1 VKRCSL
7 RAVGAIAVLCVV
19 AAGCGDDDDEDA
31 GSTDTAVEDTAGTTD
46 TAVEATAVEDT
57 TAEDTAADSTPVDSA
72 PVEAE
77 ACTEELAGGEVTMGV
92 LTQPRA
98 LDPIVAAGAGTTGG
112 IEMAAIYD
120 TLVQYDPE
128 SGEYVPRVAESLEPN
143 ADFSEWTLTLRDGV
157 TFGNGDPLTAE
168 AVQASIA
175 RFQGEANTGPYRALS
190 LTISATEVVDESTLV
205 LTLTEG
211 WAGFPFLLANS
222 GGMIVNTAVADATG
236 ESFGTVPSGAGVGPF
251 EIARFAPGEEIVLEP
266 RADYWGGPVC
276 LQQLRFIVGPSDAGT
291 YEAFGVGDL
300 QAASLRDPQTI
311 ATARDDGVT
320 GLSNLQNAGNVLL
333 INNGVRDTE
342 PPTAD
347 VRLRRAIAAAID
359 VEAIDERVYGGTGL
373 PTQRIIGETSRYAE
387 GLEDLQAPAHD
398 PDLARELVTEVQEET
413 GWDGSLSLVCP
424 APREEAA
431 LAMQAQLN
439 AVGFDIALEILPSTS
454 ELVDRVI
461 VRADFELSCWGL
473 NYLDSA
479 LWPTMNNTMRSDSP
493 SNYGGYQD
501 PNFDAGLVALRTAA
515 TLEEEQAAIVTLQ
528 EAWND
533 TVPAVILETI
543 ETTIILDEELQGVE
557 LTTNSIV
564 LFADAHFAA

>member
-1 VKRCSL
+1 VKRCL
-7 RAVGAIAVLCVV
+7 LHAIGVSAVLCLV
-19 AAGCGDDDDEDA
+19 AAGCGDDDDDA
-31 GSTDTAVEDTAGTTD
+31 GPADDTAVEGTAAADTVAGS
-46 TAVEATAVEDT
+46 
-57 TAEDTAADSTPVDSA
+57 TAADSTPVDTAPADSTPVDSA
-72 PVEAE
+72 AADVG
-77 ACTEELAGGEVTMGV
+77 ACTEELAGGEATMGV
-92 LTQPRA
+92 LTQPRS

-143 ADFSEWTLTLRDGV
+143 AEFSEWTLTLRDGI

-168 AVQASIA
+168 AVQASIT

-190 LTISATEVVDESTLV
+190 LTISGMEVVDESTLV
-205 LTLTEG
+205 FTLGEG

-222 GGMIVNTAVADATG
+222 GGMIVNTAVADAAG
-236 ESFGTVPSGAGVGPF
+236 ASFGTVASGAGVGPF

-266 RADYWGGPVC
+266 RTDYWGGPVC
-276 LQQLRFIVGPSDAGT
+276 LEQLRFVVGPSDAGT
-291 YEAFGVGDL
+291 YEAFRAGDL
-300 QAASLRDPQTI
+300 QAAFLRDPLTI
-311 ATARDDGVT
+311 STTRDDGVT

-333 INNGVRDTE
+333 INNGVRETQ

-359 VEAIDERVYGGTGL
+359 VDAIDERVYGGTGL
-373 PTQRIIGETSRYAE
+373 PTQRLIGETSRYAE
-387 GLEDLQAPAHD
+387 GLEDLEGPAHD
-398 PDLARELVTEVQEET
+398 PDLARELVTEVREET

-424 APREEAA
+424 AAREEAA

-439 AVGFDIALEILPSTS
+439 AVGFDIALEVLPSTT

-479 LWPTMNNTMRSDSP
+479 LWPTMNNTMRSDSS

-501 PNFDAGLVALRTAA
+501 PNFDAGLVALRTAS
-515 TLEEEQAAIVTLQ
+515 TLEEQQAAIVTLQ

-533 TVPAVILETI
+533 TVPAVILETL

-564 LFADAHFAA
+564 LFADAHLAT